1 MQERAGKG
9 LNNHDFAILYRTNS
23 QSRAMEEALRKL
35 NIPYKIYGGLSFYQR
50 KEIKDLI
57 AYFRL
62 AVNHADEEAFKRI
75 INYPIR
81 GIGKTSMDKL
91 ILAAGEQNTSLWTVS
106 ETANQLIGAKAG
118 HSIENFVTMI
128 KSFAVLIHSQNA
140 FDAASHIAKQS
151 GLLKDLYD
159 DKSIEGLNR
168 YENIQELLN
177 GIKDF
182 SEREDIEDKSLAV
195 FLQDIALLTGDEKS
209 QEENK
214 DTVSLMTIH
223 SAKGLEFPHV
233 YVVGLEENLFPSQMA
248 LHSRADL
255 EEERRLFYVAITR
268 AEKKLTLSYAVS
280 RYKWGSPISCDP
292 SRFLEEID
300 PKYLEINFLQK
311 PLPSSTFFEDDRQSY
326 SSIAGKPKPLMQTN
340 SLAKPYNHVTTE
352 DFVASDP
359 KQIQVGMEVEHQ
371 KFGFGT
377 VLDMEGATGDI
388 KTTIQFKQVG
398 KKQLLLKFAKLR
410 IITN

>member
-1 MQERAGKG
+1 
-9 LNNHDFAILYRTNS
+9 
-23 QSRAMEEALRKL
+23 MEEALRKL

-50 KEIKDLI
+50 KEIKDLL

-62 AVNHADEEAFKRI
+62 AVNHADEEAYKRI

-91 ILAAGEQNTSLWTVS
+91 IVAAGAQNTSLWTVS
-106 ETANQLIGAKAG
+106 ENANQLIGAKAG
-118 HSIENFVTMI
+118 NSIENFITMI

-159 DKSIEGLNR
+159 DKSIEGLSR

-182 SEREDIEDKSLAV
+182 SEREDIEDKSLAF
-195 FLQDIALLTGDEKS
+195 FLQDIALLTGNEKS
-209 QEENK
+209 EEESK

-233 YVVGLEENLFPSQMA
+233 YIVGLEENLFPSQMA
-248 LHSRADL
+248 LNSRADL

-268 AEKKLTLSYAVS
+268 AEKKLNLSYAVS

-311 PLPSSTFFEDDRQSY
+311 PLPNTHFDEDRQSY

-340 SLAKPYNHVTTE
+340 SLAKPYNHVVSG

-359 KQIQVGMEVEHQ
+359 KSIQVGMEVEHQ

-377 VLDMEGATGDI
+377 VLDLEGASGDI
-388 KTTIQFKQVG
+388 KTTIDFKQVG

-410 IITN
+410 IIVN

>member
-1 MQERAGKG
+1 
-9 LNNHDFAILYRTNS
+9 
-23 QSRAMEEALRKL
+23 
-35 NIPYKIYGGLSFYQR
+35 
-50 KEIKDLI
+50 
-57 AYFRL
+57 
-62 AVNHADEEAFKRI
+62 
-75 INYPIR
+75 
-81 GIGKTSMDKL
+81 
-91 ILAAGEQNTSLWTVS
+91 
-106 ETANQLIGAKAG
+106 
-118 HSIENFVTMI
+118 MI

-159 DKSIEGLNR
+159 DKSIEGLSR

-182 SEREDIEDKSLAV
+182 SEREDIEDKSLAF
-195 FLQDIALLTGDEKS
+195 FLQDIALLTGNEKS
-209 QEENK
+209 EEESK

-233 YVVGLEENLFPSQMA
+233 YIVGLEENLFPSQMA
-248 LHSRADL
+248 LNSRADL

-268 AEKKLTLSYAVS
+268 AEKKLNLSYAVS

-311 PLPSSTFFEDDRQSY
+311 PLPNTHFDEDRQSY

-340 SLAKPYNHVTTE
+340 SLAKPYNHVVSG

-359 KQIQVGMEVEHQ
+359 KSIQVGMEVEHQ

-377 VLDMEGATGDI
+377 VLDLEGASGDI
-388 KTTIQFKQVG
+388 KTTIDFKQVG

-410 IITN
+410 IIVN